1 MTRTGTSLRNTAHA
15 LLGDRREI
23 GPIGTA
29 SRLAGG
35 LIAVALPIALDGFG
49 WWDAAA
55 ALVALPL
62 VATAGGALITAAYRR
77 LAPEALA
84 RRHAICSGPA
94 CWLIAIM
101 IGTAAG
107 IDVLTPAS
115 GEVALWVWLG
125 ASMLVAAARGY
136 GGCEVLAIPNLLT
149 GRRDQIGC
157 ILYTPIDRAEA
168 RRRASGVARPAP
180 VQR

>member
-1 MTRTGTSLRNTAHA
+1 MTRILTSLRTPAA
-15 LLGDRREI
+15 RLGDRREI

-29 SRLAGG
+29 ARVVGG
-35 LIAVALPIALDGFG
+35 LIAIGLPIILGGFG

-62 VATAGGALITAAYRR
+62 VATGAAAVVTSAYRR

-84 RRHAICSGPA
+84 RRDAICSGPA
-94 CWLIAIM
+94 CSLIAIV
-101 IGTAAG
+101 IGAAVG
-107 IDVLTPAS
+107 VDILTPAS

-125 ASMLVAAARGY
+125 GSMLAAAARGL
-136 GGCEVLAIPNLLT
+136 GGCEVLAIPNLMT

-168 RRRASGVARPAP
+168 RRAGRRTGTLSAVR
-180 VQR
+180 